1 MEKDYMTGP
10 EAEVQM
16 LIQEGPQKKKRKV
29 AGALLSA
36 GLICALGAGGIFA
49 WFTDTDVKENKF
61 TISSDLVGKIHVVEP
76 GWDALPDTNGPA
88 GVSNGIP
95 DAAENMA
102 PTESVTKDPAVSNE
116 AEIPVWAF
124 AQVKVPTANVKVLN
138 EDGTPPA
145 AASMQELFTYEVNEG
160 WVEVFKNSEFHA
172 DQPVSETNPYYLT
185 EGTAQVV
192 GNNTVHTYICTSQL
206 DAATAG
212 EGDTLVAAKTA
223 NIFDSVA
230 LVNLVESQG
239 TSGAASIIVAGH
251 AIQAEGFATAYDGFN
266 AYKLPFDGGK
276 SNVDT
281 TA

>member
-76 GWDALPDTNGPA
+76 GWDALPDTNGTDGA
-88 GVSNGIP
+88 GNGIP

-138 EDGTPPA
+138 EDGTSPET
-145 AASMQELFTYEVNEG
+145 ASMQELFKYELNDG
-160 WVEVFKNSEFHA
+160 WVEVFKNPAFDTS
-172 DQPVSETNPYYLT
+172 QPVSTENPYYLDT
-185 EGTAQVV
+185 GTAQVV
-192 GNNTVHTYICTSQL
+192 GSNTVHTYICTSQL
-206 DAATAG
+206 GAATAG

-223 NIFDSVA
+223 NIFDSVK

-266 AYKLPFDGGK
+266 AYQLPFDGSE